1 MDVKFLK
8 LDWFWIFQ
16 FRFQTIFQKISTGSI
31 RLPGKQNPITGHP
44 RRHTTIVAFESVQA
58 ERNLRICELS
68 KTRVE
73 DELPTQTLHFFCRGK
88 SLKITQTKFALFD
101 SQDPWKKKK
110 SSKKTMAQIHSRK
123 RKPKKTPL
131 SSNIQVDTSGNNRDG
146 RVLQS
151 FPGSKNLLVSH

>member
-1 MDVKFLK
+1 MSSFLNWIDSGFSSSDFK
-8 LDWFWIFQ
+8 QYFKKSPPVPFAFLENKTQSLDIHAD
-16 FRFQTIFQKISTGSI
+16 T
-31 RLPGKQNPITGHP
+31 
-44 RRHTTIVAFESVQA
+44 TTIVAFESVQA